1 MSTQNEINNT
11 NKQNNT
17 QTIIA
22 DVQKNLGVPE
32 ERHFTKK
39 EPLLKITIGS
49 VTSNL
54 ALAEKY
60 DEATKSYLPPV
71 PTYSLYFMEKVRDE
85 NGSMKNNVTSIP
97 IPKDADSIRAF
108 GEHLLKVAEAI
119 EGLELGP
126 SSQAVDDLDVA
137 LSKLKAFKSG
147 GKA

>member
-1 MSTQNEINNT
+1 MSTQNETSNN
-11 NKQNNT
+11 QNST

-22 DVQKNLGVPE
+22 DVQKSLGVPE
-32 ERHFTKK
+32 ERHYTKK

-60 DEATKSYLPPV
+60 DEKTQSYLPPA
-71 PTYSLYFMEKVRDE
+71 PTYSLYFLERVRNE
-85 NGSMKNNVTSIP
+85 GGATRNNITNIP

-147 GKA
+147 KV